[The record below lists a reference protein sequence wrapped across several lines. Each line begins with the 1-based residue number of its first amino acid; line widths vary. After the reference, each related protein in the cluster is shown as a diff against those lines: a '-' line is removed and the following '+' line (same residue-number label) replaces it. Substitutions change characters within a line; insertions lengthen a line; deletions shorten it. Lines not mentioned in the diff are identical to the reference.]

1 VMLGTAIERGA
12 DAQLATPALAQFYLS
27 WLPQLPVPGMPDDD
41 NEDAGPHFPE
51 PTPEQAAILAALP
64 RISQSLV
71 SHLAR
76 MPEERERLAADAA
89 LIERLGV
96 LGSYSHGAT
105 WMREILVRTS
115 GSLIVLHPP
124 SGAGLQLRYENIAT
138 CFHLF
143 SLVQAAI
150 GTRLPGGRTPDPA
163 IIAAATGQS
172 DDRVSDEAWWHYGDP
187 RSNTADLNAS
197 IWGEALV
204 RSIPAIDGS
213 QVMLLWP
220 PRLQSRSW
228 SSGFFGPHLE
238 ALQVG
243 VTVENEL
250 APQRC
255 QTWFKT
261 LGIKTAAP
269 RRTWWPW

>member
-1 VMLGTAIERGA
+1 MNDPVLAALLSASREHEGDEPTESLRRASRAFLMRTAVDATILSAAAEALSTLPPAGAGWLAVMLGTAIERGA

-124 SGAGLQLRYENIAT
+124 SGAGLQLRY
-138 CFHLF
+138 
-143 SLVQAAI
+143 
-150 GTRLPGGRTPDPA
+150 
-163 IIAAATGQS
+163 
-172 DDRVSDEAWWHYGDP
+172 
-187 RSNTADLNAS
+187 
-197 IWGEALV
+197 
-204 RSIPAIDGS
+204 
-213 QVMLLWP
+213 
-220 PRLQSRSW
+220 
-228 SSGFFGPHLE
+228 
-238 ALQVG
+238 
-243 VTVENEL
+243 
-250 APQRC
+250 
-255 QTWFKT
+255 
-261 LGIKTAAP
+261 
-269 RRTWWPW
+269 